1 MIDSFYT
8 YGLLFILV
16 SLFFV
21 LLPFV
26 RKEKQVERNPNA
38 NALRIADFESRMIE
52 LEQEVASGKLTKEA
66 FNTAV
71 IEQKRRLMNDFSP
84 EKKLNFK
91 ANRMVIALTAS
102 LFMIT
107 FCGIFYSMTGSFGLL
122 VQWQEARD
130 NLPELGKRA
139 VLQQGEPLSNNDLQ
153 QFALGLRTKL
163 AEQGDDEMAWLLLGR
178 VMMSLND
185 FESANSA
192 FDKVIALNSSNS
204 SALLSKAQLLMLKG
218 DESSINQAA
227 QAISIVLKVEPTNI
241 DAISLLALIAYEKGD
256 WEQSLAAFELI
267 ISQIQPS
274 DANYSVLAARINELK
289 ANIAKKSRDNTDN
302 VQDQSLAVE
311 VQISLADPL
320 IDSVPE
326 NGVLFVFAKAENG
339 PPMPLAVAKKS
350 QWTLPLTVTLSE
362 DNAMVEGLSFS
373 QFKQIVVI
381 ARVSTDDKVDI
392 QSGEIEGRSHSF
404 NVQTT
409 DVINLIIDTKL

>member
-1 MIDSFYT
+1 
-8 YGLLFILV
+8 
-16 SLFFV
+16 
-21 LLPFV
+21 
-26 RKEKQVERNPNA
+26 
-38 NALRIADFESRMIE
+38 
-52 LEQEVASGKLTKEA
+52 
-66 FNTAV
+66 
-71 IEQKRRLMNDFSP
+71 
-84 EKKLNFK
+84 
-91 ANRMVIALTAS
+91 
-102 LFMIT
+102 
-107 FCGIFYSMTGSFGLL
+107 L

>member
-1 MIDSFYT
+1 
-8 YGLLFILV
+8 
-16 SLFFV
+16 
-21 LLPFV
+21 
-26 RKEKQVERNPNA
+26 
-38 NALRIADFESRMIE
+38 
-52 LEQEVASGKLTKEA
+52 
-66 FNTAV
+66 
-71 IEQKRRLMNDFSP
+71 
-84 EKKLNFK
+84 
-91 ANRMVIALTAS
+91 
-102 LFMIT
+102 
-107 FCGIFYSMTGSFGLL
+107 
-122 VQWQEARD
+122 
-130 NLPELGKRA
+130 
-139 VLQQGEPLSNNDLQ
+139 
-153 QFALGLRTKL
+153 
-163 AEQGDDEMAWLLLGR
+163 
-178 VMMSLND
+178 
-185 FESANSA
+185 
-192 FDKVIALNSSNS
+192 
-204 SALLSKAQLLMLKG
+204 MLKG